1 MAELAV
7 HPIAQ
12 QHIQLG
18 AGCSGWVAQWRTHSD
33 SVFQRPQLREHTF
46 RSEVGT
52 HCWRGQ

>member
-18 AGCSGWVAQWRTHSD
+18 AGCSGWVAKWRTHSA
-33 SVFQRPQLREHTF
+33 SVFHRPQLREQTEM
-46 RSEVGT
+46 SELGR
-52 HCWRGQ
+52 HSWRGQ